1 MSSCPQAR
9 DLFGPHWDDEIT
21 RGERDW
27 LESHLTSC
35 AECRAAYDRFAHTL
49 EAVAA
54 LPRPEMAGDLAERA
68 LAEGKR
74 RQRVPDV
81 LPMPARPRWQPLAA
95 AAGLAV
101 LAATSVLLWR
111 GPQPGAP
118 SLALETPV
126 EQPRLV
132 AVTPADGSTADPQA
146 ADAAEA
152 DASGRFA
159 ADSLF
164 DHAED
169 VEFILDPVTLRRGRA
184 HTARLPEGIQGE
196 QAVISF

>member
-1 MSSCPQAR
+1 MRSCPQAR

-27 LESHLTSC
+27 LESHLAGCQT
-35 AECRAAYDRFAHTL
+35 CRTEYDRFARTL

-54 LPRPEMAGDLAERA
+54 LPRPEMATDLAERS
-68 LAEGKR
+68 LAEAKR
-74 RQRVPDV
+74 RQPAPDV
-81 LPMPARPRWQPLAA
+81 LRLPAQPRWQPLAA
-95 AAGLAV
+95 AAALA
-101 LAATSVLLWR
+101 LLTMSSVMLWR
-111 GPQPGAP
+111 SPQPGAP
-118 SLALETPV
+118 SAALETEV
-126 EQPRLV
+126 VQPRLV
-132 AVTPADGSTADPQA
+132 
-146 ADAAEA
+146 DAAGTGASPSGQSLEQAGTSIASA
-152 DASGRFA
+152 DFA

-164 DHAED
+164 DHADD

>member
-21 RGERDW
+21 RGEREW
-27 LESHLTSC
+27 LEAHLASC
-35 AECRAAYDRFAHTL
+35 AECRTAYDRFAHTL
-49 EAVAA
+49 EVVAS
-54 LPRPEMAGDLAERA
+54 LPRPEMANDLAERA

-81 LPMPARPRWQPLAA
+81 LPLPARPRWQPLAA
-95 AAGLAV
+95 AAALAV
-101 LAATSVLLWR
+101 VTATSVLLWR
-111 GPQPGAP
+111 APAPSAP
-118 SLALETPV
+118 SLALDPPIA
-126 EQPRLV
+126 QPRLV
-132 AVTPADGSTADPQA
+132 AVAPADGAPSSPQA
-146 ADAAEA
+146 PDDAANR
-152 DASGRFA
+152 ASASLA

-184 HTARLPEGIQGE
+184 HTARLPEGVQGE